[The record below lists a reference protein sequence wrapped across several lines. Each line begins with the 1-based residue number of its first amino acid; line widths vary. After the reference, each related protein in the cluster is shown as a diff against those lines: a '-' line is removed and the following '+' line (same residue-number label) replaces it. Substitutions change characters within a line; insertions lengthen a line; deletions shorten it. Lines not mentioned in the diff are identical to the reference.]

1 MAGAVQRFQ
10 LSAGLRNGE
19 RPRGSASHAQTW
31 ELALY
36 ADNLTDKRY
45 AYTGGTLGTPL
56 SQSPTIAWNFPG
68 PRRTAGVEGTYRWNP
83 TH

>member
-1 MAGAVQRFQ
+1 MDPR
-10 LSAGLRNGE
+10 E
-19 RPRGSASHAQTW
+19 RGRTIQTW

-56 SQSPTIAWNFPG
+56 SQSPTIAWNIPG
-68 PRRTAGVEGTYRWNP
+68 PRRTAGVEGTNRWNP